1 MRSATPGPKSLSIF
15 RIPRKKNGPCTHP
28 PTAAQRPVRAK
39 SKDDGKLNGKHEAGE
54 EGEGEQEK
62 KGNGEGGRAEGG
74 EREEEEVAE
83 GKDTRCSKYC
93 AHTSPENQ
101 QQQKINSNDKKKNEE
116 DDEATTEKSK
126 SII

>member
-83 GKDTRCSKYC
+83 GKDTRCSKYSNYLYQTLLP
-93 AHTSPENQ
+93 AAERQKPSQPEWGSPQ
-101 QQQKINSNDKKKNEE
+101 H
-116 DDEATTEKSK
+116 
-126 SII
+126 